1 MHIRKNTRMQRI
13 TKGSVFCNIVLLLFT
28 ISCIFPLFWTFYSS
42 LKTRSEFAQNIISL
56 PTQPQFSNYLEV
68 FKMSNMPLYML
79 NSLRN
84 SVISVTLIVLI
95 AFVTGYFIARFRF
108 KGRKAIYGYYIF
120 GLLVPIHA
128 LMVPLF
134 LLYESFGLNDHWY
147 TLVLPYVAFG
157 LPFAVFLIENYI
169 TSIPKEMEE
178 AAVIE
183 GCSFLRTLFTIIFPM
198 AMPAITTVM
207 IMQFFSCWNEFP
219 FGLVLLRSNN
229 LHTISVGLTVF
240 RAQQDMNYPLL
251 MAAIMT
257 SLAPAAILYFILS
270 DRIIKGVV
278 AGAVKG

>member
-1 MHIRKNTRMQRI
+1 MQTQNRIRKHRI
-13 TKGSVFCNIVLLLFT
+13 TKGSVFCNIILMLFT
-28 ISCIFPLFWTFYSS
+28 ISCIFPLIWTFYSS

-56 PTQPQFSNYLEV
+56 PKSPQFSNYLEV
-68 FKMSNMPLYML
+68 FRISDMPLYML

-84 SVISVTLIVLI
+84 SVISVALIVII
-95 AFVTGYFIARFRF
+95 AFVTGYLISRFRF
-108 KGRKAIYGYYIF
+108 RGRGVIYGYYVF

-134 LLYESFGLNDHWY
+134 LLYESCGLNDRWY

-157 LPFAVFLIENYI
+157 LPFAVFLMENYI
-169 TSIPKEMEE
+169 ASIPKEMEE

-198 AMPAITTVM
+198 AMPVITTVV
-207 IMQFFSCWNEFP
+207 IMQFFTCWNEFP
-219 FGLVLLRSNN
+219 FGLVLLRSDN
-229 LHTISVGLTVF
+229 LRTVSVGLTIF
-240 RAQQDMNYPLL
+240 KAQQDMNYPLL
-251 MAAIMT
+251 MAAIIT

-270 DRIIKGVV
+270 DKIIKGVV